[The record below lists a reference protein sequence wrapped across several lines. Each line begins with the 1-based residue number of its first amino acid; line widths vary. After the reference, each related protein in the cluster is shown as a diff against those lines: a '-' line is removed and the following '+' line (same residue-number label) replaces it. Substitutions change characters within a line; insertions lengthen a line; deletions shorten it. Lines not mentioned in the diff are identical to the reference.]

1 LNHQSRSP
9 EFDAVIVGSGFGG
22 AVTAYRLA
30 EAGMSVCV
38 LERGKRYP
46 PGSFAR
52 TPRQMATNFW
62 DPTEG
67 MFGLFDF
74 WSFAGLNVLVSSGL
88 GGGSL
93 IYANVLLRKD
103 EKWFVEDD
111 ADGGMHPWPIT
122 RADLEP
128 HYDRAEAMLA
138 PQTYPFEYP
147 PYDETNKTRAFRD
160 AAEKLGLEWFAPNLA
175 VTFANEGDKPV
186 PGEPIREEHRN
197 LHDRTRLTCRL
208 CGECDIGCNYGSKNT
223 VDYNYLSAAKRLGA
237 EIWTGRDVRALEPL
251 EGGGY
256 KVGYI
261 DHREHGRHE
270 PVDVLDAS
278 RQLTTVIGKRL
289 VLSCGTLGT
298 TRLLLRNRAALPR
311 ISDELGSRFSG
322 NGDLLTFAHRCT
334 QESNGKQVPRPIDP
348 AFGPVI
354 TTAIRYGDSLDGDGS
369 DGRGFYIQDA
379 GFPQFLV
386 WLLQTA
392 ELPRDVWRLRGDAF
406 RLARESLRRD
416 QYRHTGRSALLGRLF
431 GTSEVAAGLLPLL
444 GMGRDVPDGRMYLRH
459 NHLRLDWT
467 KGPGAGRRG
476 KGRSGPF
483 FDRLRGECERLAE
496 ALGAEFRDNPLWLLN
511 RVISVHP
518 LGGCPMGRDAT
529 EGVVGSDGEVFGYP
543 GLYVADGSV
552 MPGPVGANPC
562 LTIAALADRF
572 SDHIIDQH
580 SREASSWRGTAHSA
594 TGAR

>member
-1 LNHQSRSP
+1 MTPTH
-9 EFDAVIVGSGFGG
+9 FDAVIVGSGFGG

-52 TPRQMATNFW
+52 TPRQMASNFW

-74 WSFAGLNVLVSSGL
+74 WSFQGLNVLVSSGL

-111 ADGGMHPWPIT
+111 ADGGMHPWPVT
-122 RADLEP
+122 RAELEP

-138 PQTYPFEYP
+138 PQKYPFEYP

-160 AAEKLGLEWFAPNLA
+160 AAEKLGLDWFAPDIA
-175 VTFANEGDKPV
+175 ITFANEGDDPV
-186 PGEPIREEHRN
+186 PGEPIREEHPN
-197 LHDRTRLTCRL
+197 LHGRTRLTCRL

-223 VDYNYLSAAKRLGA
+223 LDYNYLSAAKRLGA
-237 EIWTGRDVRALEPL
+237 EIWTGRDVRAFEPL
-251 EGGGY
+251 PGGGY
-256 KVGYI
+256 QGGYV
-261 DHREHGRHE
+261 DHREHGRHQ
-270 PVDVLDAS
+270 PVDILDPA
-278 RQLTTVIGKRL
+278 RPLERVMAKHL
-289 VLSCGTLGT
+289 VLSAGTLGT
-298 TRLLLRNRAALPR
+298 TRLLLRNRAAVPR
-311 ISDELGSRFSG
+311 ISERLGERFSG

-334 QESNGKQVPRPIDP
+334 QESKGERVPRPIDA

-369 DGRGFYIQDA
+369 EGRGFYIEDA
-379 GFPQFLV
+379 GVPQFAI
-386 WLLQTA
+386 WLMQTV
-392 ELPRDVWRLRGDAF
+392 ELPRDIWRLRGEAF

-416 QYRHTGRSALLGRLF
+416 KYRHTGRSAVLGRLF
-431 GTSEVAAGLLPLL
+431 GESEVAAGLLPLL

-476 KGRSGPF
+476 RGRSGPF
-483 FDRLRGECERLAE
+483 FDRLRGESERLAG
-496 ALGAEFRDNPLWLLN
+496 ALAAEFRDTPL
-511 RVISVHP
+511 
-518 LGGCPMGRDAT
+518 
-529 EGVVGSDGEVFGYP
+529 
-543 GLYVADGSV
+543 
-552 MPGPVGANPC
+552 
-562 LTIAALADRF
+562 
-572 SDHIIDQH
+572 
-580 SREASSWRGTAHSA
+580 
-594 TGAR
+594 